1 MINVQK
7 DILKFEHVLQAAA
20 DAGQCRE
27 ALAIL
32 SRWQW
37 DNDLSPE
44 SRDDARRLVRE
55 YTGRFF

>member
-1 MINVQK
+1 MIDVQK
-7 DILKFEHVLQAAA
+7 DILKFENVLRSAL
-20 DAGQCRE
+20 DTSQCRQ

-44 SRDDARRLVRE
+44 SREDARRLVRE
-55 YTGRFF
+55 FTGRSF

>member
-1 MINVQK
+1 MIDVQK
-7 DILKFEHVLQAAA
+7 DIHKFEDVLRSAS
-20 DAGQCRE
+20 DNGQCRE

-37 DNDLSPE
+37 DSDLSPE

-55 YTGRFF
+55 FSWRFF